1 MLGTQVKRVMQR
13 NAAVCLSSIVRIDEY
28 YLLYTNHRSHSYAKQ
43 DWFLLSIM
51 MHGTGRGGEQG
62 TLSRGKRER
71 LCVEFP
77 FTVAVAMIVDMN
89 DCPLWTVT

>member
-43 DWFLLSIM
+43 DWFLLNI

-62 TLSRGKRER
+62 TLEAREKDSA
-71 LCVEFP
+71 LSFLSQWLLP
-77 FTVAVAMIVDMN
+77 
-89 DCPLWTVT
+89 